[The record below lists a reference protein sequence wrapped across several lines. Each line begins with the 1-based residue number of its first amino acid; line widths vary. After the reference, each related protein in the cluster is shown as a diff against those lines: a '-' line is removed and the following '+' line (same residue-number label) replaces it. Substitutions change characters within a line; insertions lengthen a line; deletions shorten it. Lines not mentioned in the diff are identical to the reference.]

1 MIAAQRQAEILRQL
15 AAEGTLG
22 LTALAARL
30 KVSTE
35 TLRRDV
41 RPLVETGA
49 VRRVHGG
56 ITLPGV
62 TGEAPFERRM
72 RENAQAKRAIARAA
86 ARTIRDGESVL
97 FDTGTTTSFVA
108 RELLARRR
116 LTVITNSSDIA
127 RLLATVNGNTVFMA
141 GGELRSDS
149 GAALGLSAIDFVS
162 RFQADHV
169 ILSAGALHPIR
180 GVFDVDLDEAEFA
193 RALLAR
199 ARRRVLVCDAS
210 KFDRAGLVQVCGWE
224 GIDLL
229 ITDRPPP
236 DHARAALQ
244 AAGAALVVCGPA

>member
-1 MIAAQRQAEILRQL
+1 MLAAQRQAEILRQL

-22 LTALAARL
+22 LTTLAARL

-41 RPLVETGA
+41 RPLVESGA
-49 VRRVHGG
+49 LRRVHGG
-56 ITLPGV
+56 VTLPGT

-72 RENAQAKRAIARAA
+72 RENPEAKRAIARAA
-86 ARTIRDGESVL
+86 ARTIRDGESVML
-97 FDTGTTTSFVA
+97 DTGTTTSYVA

-127 RLLATVNGNTVFMA
+127 RLLATVNGNAVFMA
-141 GGELRSDS
+141 GGALRSDS
-149 GAALGLSAIDFVS
+149 GAALGLSAIDFVA
-162 RFQADHV
+162 RFQADHA
-169 ILSAGALHPIR
+169 ILSAGALHPAR

-199 ARRRVLVCDAS
+199 GRRRVVVCDAG
-210 KFDRAGLVQVCGWE
+210 KFQRPGLVQVCGWAE
-224 GIDLL
+224 IDLL

-236 DHARAALQ
+236 DPARAAMQ
-244 AAGAALVVCGPA
+244 AAGAGLLVAGPV